1 MSVRSK
7 LAGAIRDAENERARL
22 GRLVSELR
30 GFLRRAGG
38 RSRSGSRSRSRPK
51 AKRKR

>member
-7 LAGAIRDAENERARL
+7 LAGAIRDAENERDRL

-30 GFLRRAGG
+30 GFLRKAGG
-38 RSRSGSRSRSRPK
+38 RSRSSRSRPGK
-51 AKRKR
+51 AKKRKR

>member
-7 LAGAIRDAENERARL
+7 LAGAIRDAENERAKL

-38 RSRSGSRSRSRPK
+38 RNPGRRRAKP
-51 AKRKR
+51 KRKR